1 MLKVCTAFLHDFGE
15 LLNPAEEHNDDHDR
29 LGAEVS
35 CTEHLRII
43 VYECMQQVLSKI
55 GFPARVTEAIALHHL
70 GEEFLELASVRNGA
84 AADDLIPSTE
94 NRHKF
99 AQLIESNFFTD
110 CIKLAKRDEVLL
122 ILAFKCMCSGRAAG
136 EPLQLPAHNLVASA
150 RWAHT

>member
-1 MLKVCTAFLHDFGE
+1 ML
-15 LLNPAEEHNDDHDR
+15 
-29 LGAEVS
+29 S
-35 CTEHLRII
+35 
-43 VYECMQQVLSKI
+43 QI